1 MHTTVATLDSG
12 RSGPGLWI
20 GCGSM
25 NGSPPPRNELEALLG
40 RAARQDADA
49 FATFY
54 DLTKARVYGLVLR
67 ILRDPGYSQETT

>member
-1 MHTTVATLDSG
+1 
-12 RSGPGLWI
+12 
-20 GCGSM
+20 M